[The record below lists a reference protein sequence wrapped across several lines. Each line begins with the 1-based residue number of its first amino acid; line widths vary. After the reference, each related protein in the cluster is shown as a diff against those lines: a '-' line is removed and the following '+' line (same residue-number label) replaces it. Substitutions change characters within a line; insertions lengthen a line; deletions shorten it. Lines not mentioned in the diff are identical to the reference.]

1 MTRLQ
6 NSLFA
11 FLLCFALFFTACQ
24 SAPASSG
31 GTDDPQST
39 PAEPSTTE
47 TATLTA
53 RLVDISGDL
62 LLLAGKDDGVY
73 RCAKPEDAPDDL
85 TPGMTVDVTY
95 GGYIKA
101 IYPSEPDNVQKITVR
116 ENETDGRC
124 ALYLSVLQKLF
135 DTDETLQSDTEYVS
149 VDLTETPLTKG
160 EIQAIAWRFGELTER
175 RPLTFTYKELQDE
188 GYLETDELLWEN
200 GCLFKITEKSDEN
213 GTLTFDAE
221 KWRAGDG
228 AAYFLDC
235 TAKQKEDGTYTDFEV
250 GAFAAA

>member
-11 FLLCFALFFTACQ
+11 FLLCIILLFTACQ
-24 SAPASSG
+24 SSPASSG
-31 GTDDPQST
+31 GVDEPQST
-39 PAEPSTTE
+39 ASEPSAAE

-53 RLVDISGDL
+53 RLVDISGNL

-73 RCAKPEDAPDDL
+73 RCAKPEDAPNDL

-124 ALYLSVLQKLF
+124 ALYLSVLQELF
-135 DTDETLQSDTEYVS
+135 NTDETLQSDTEYVS

-175 RPLTFTYKELQDE
+175 CPLK
-188 GYLETDELLWEN
+188 N
-200 GCLFKITEKSDEN
+200 DEN
-213 GTLTFDAE
+213 GVLTFDAE

-228 AAYFLDC
+228 ASYFLDC
-235 TAKQKEDGTYTDFEV
+235 TAKQNKDGTYADFEI

>member
-1 MTRLQ
+1 M
-6 NSLFA
+6 
-11 FLLCFALFFTACQ
+11 
-24 SAPASSG
+24 
-31 GTDDPQST
+31 
-39 PAEPSTTE
+39 
-47 TATLTA
+47 
-53 RLVDISGDL
+53 
-62 LLLAGKDDGVY
+62 LAGKDDGVY
-73 RCAKPEDAPDDL
+73 RCARPEDAPNDL
-85 TPGMTVDVTY
+85 IPGMMVDVTY

-116 ENETDGRC
+116 EGETDGRC

-135 DTDETLQSDTEYVS
+135 NTDETLQSDTEYVS

-175 RPLTFTYKELQDE
+175 CPLTFTFKELQDE
-188 GYLETDELLWEN
+188 GYLETDSLLWED
-200 GCLFKITEKSDEN
+200 GCLFKITEKNDEN

-228 AAYFLDC
+228 ASYFLDC
-235 TAKQKEDGTYTDFEV
+235 TAKQNKDGTYADFEI

>member
-24 SAPASSG
+24 RAPAELSG
-31 GTDDPQST
+31 IDEPQST
-39 PAEPSTTE
+39 ASEPSAAE

-53 RLVDISGDL
+53 RLVDISDNL

-73 RCAKPEDAPDDL
+73 RCARPKDAPDDL

-124 ALYLSVLQKLF
+124 ALYLSVLQELF
-135 DTDETLQSDTEYVS
+135 NTDETLQSDTEYVS

-188 GYLETDELLWEN
+188 GYLNTDELLWEN

>member
-6 NSLFA
+6 THLFA
-11 FLLCFALFFTACQ
+11 FLLCFLLLFTACQ
-24 SAPASSG
+24 STPAKLSSAES
-31 GTDDPQST
+31 PQST
-39 PAEPSTTE
+39 ASEPSAAE

-53 RLVDISGDL
+53 RIVDISGDL

-73 RCAKPEDAPDDL
+73 RCKKPQDAPDDL
-85 TPGMTVDVTY
+85 IPGMMVDVTY

-124 ALYLSVLQKLF
+124 VLYLSVLQELF
-135 DTDETLQSDTEYVS
+135 NTDEALQSDTEYIS

-175 RPLTFTYKELQDE
+175 RPLTFTYQELQDE
-188 GYLETDELLWEN
+188 GYLKTDELLWED

-235 TAKQKEDGTYTDFEV
+235 TAKQNENGTYADFEI
-250 GAFAAA
+250 GAYAAA

>member
-6 NSLFA
+6 THLFA
-11 FLLCFALFFTACQ
+11 FLLCFLLLFTACQ
-24 SAPASSG
+24 SVSAELSG
-31 GTDDPQST
+31 VDNPQST
-39 PAEPSTTE
+39 AS
-47 TATLTA
+47 ATLTA
-53 RLVDISGDL
+53 RLVDISGNL

-73 RCAKPEDAPDDL
+73 RCARPEDAPNDL
-85 TPGMTVDVTY
+85 IPGMMVDVTY

-124 ALYLSVLQKLF
+124 ALYLSVLQELF
-135 DTDETLQSDTEYVS
+135 NTDETLQSDTEYVS

-160 EIQAIAWRFGELTER
+160 EIQAIGELTER
-175 RPLTFTYKELQDE
+175 RPLTFTFKELQDE
-188 GYLETDELLWEN
+188 GYLETDELLWED
-200 GCLFKITEKSDEN
+200 GCLFKITEKNDEN
-213 GTLTFDAE
+213 GVLTFDAE

-228 AAYFLDC
+228 ASYFLDC
-235 TAKQKEDGTYTDFEV
+235 TAKQNKDGTYADFEI